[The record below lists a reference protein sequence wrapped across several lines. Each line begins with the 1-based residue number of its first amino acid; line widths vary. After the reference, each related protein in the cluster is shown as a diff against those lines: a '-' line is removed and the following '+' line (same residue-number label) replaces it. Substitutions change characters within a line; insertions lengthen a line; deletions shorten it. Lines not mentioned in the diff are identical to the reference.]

1 MSRPRRTLGA
11 RRRPYSGLETTVLS
25 SRESAADHRTEAGRE
40 LFYWFLKRIVV
51 GPVLRVL
58 FRPWTRGLEH
68 LPVKGGAIIAANH
81 LSFIDSI
88 FVPIAVPR
96 PVVYLAKND
105 YFTRPGVRG
114 RAQRWFLRVT
124 NQLPMDRGGGAGSED
139 SLRAGL
145 DVLRSGSLLGIYPEG
160 TRSPD
165 GKLHRGRTGVAR
177 LAIAGGVPV
186 VPAALIGTD
195 VVQPKGRTIPR
206 IRRVGVVFGEP
217 LDFTRFEGK
226 TDDRHVLRAV
236 TDEIMYEIM
245 RLSGQEYVDTY
256 AASHRPKLLTTDPQE
271 SAGPAVPGAS
281 DLQ

>member
-1 MSRPRRTLGA
+1 
-11 RRRPYSGLETTVLS
+11 V
-25 SRESAADHRTEAGRE
+25 
-40 LFYWFLKRIVV
+40 FYWVLKRIVV
-51 GPVLRVL
+51 GPILRVL

-68 LPVKGGAIIAANH
+68 LPADGGAIIAANH

-114 RAQRWFLRVT
+114 RLQRWFFRLT
-124 NQLPMDRGGGAGSED
+124 TQLPMDRGGGSGSED

-145 DVLRSGSLLGIYPEG
+145 EVLGAGSLLGIYPEG

-165 GKLHRGRTGVAR
+165 GLLHRGRTGVAR
-177 LAIAGGVPV
+177 LALAAGVPV

-195 VVQPKGRTIPR
+195 AVQPKGRSIPR

-217 LDFTRFEGK
+217 LDFSRYAGRA
-226 TDDRHVLRAV
+226 DDRHVLRAV

-245 RLSGQEYVDTY
+245 RLSAQEYSDTY
-256 AASHRPKLLTTDPQE
+256 ASAHTTTLLTSTPP
-271 SAGPAVPGAS
+271 AGPPGHDGDAHGRS
-281 DLQ
+281 ANGG

>member
-1 MSRPRRTLGA
+1 M
-11 RRRPYSGLETTVLS
+11 
-25 SRESAADHRTEAGRE
+25 
-40 LFYWFLKRIVV
+40 FYWLLKRIVV
-51 GPVLRVL
+51 GPILRFL

-68 LPVKGGAIIAANH
+68 LPAEGGAIIAANH

-105 YFTRPGVRG
+105 YFTRPGIRG
-114 RAQRWFLRVT
+114 RLQRWFFQLT
-124 NQLPMDRGGGAGSED
+124 NQLPMDRGGGSGSEN

-165 GKLHRGRTGVAR
+165 GRLHRGRTGVAR
-177 LAIAGGVPV
+177 LAIAAGVPV

-195 VVQPKGRTIPR
+195 AVQPKGRNIPR

-217 LDFTRFEGK
+217 LDFSRYEGRS
-226 TDDRHVLRAV
+226 DDRYVLRAV
-236 TDEIMYEIM
+236 ADEIMYEIM
-245 RLSGQEYVDTY
+245 RLSGQEYSDTY
-256 AASHRPKLLTTDPQE
+256 ASAHAKTLLTSTPPAPSADQDDSARDRP
-271 SAGPAVPGAS
+271 AGPE
-281 DLQ
+281 

>member
-1 MSRPRRTLGA
+1 M
-11 RRRPYSGLETTVLS
+11 VLS
-25 SRESAADHRTEAGRE
+25 NHERAAVHRTEAGRQ

-51 GPVLRVL
+51 GPILRVL

-68 LPVKGGAIIAANH
+68 LPVKDGAIIAANH

-114 RAQRWFLRVT
+114 SAQRWFLRVT

-139 SLRAGL
+139 SLRSGL
-145 DVLRSGSLLGIYPEG
+145 EVLRAGALLGIYPEG

-177 LAIAGGVPV
+177 LAIAAGVPV

-195 VVQPKGRTIPR
+195 AVQPKGRTVPR

-217 LDFTRFEGK
+217 LDFARYEGRSG
-226 TDDRHVLRAV
+226 DRHVLRSV

-256 AASHRPKLLTTDPQE
+256 AASHKPKLLTADPPDPADP
-271 SAGPAVPGAS
+271 SAPGMPDQPGS
-281 DLQ
+281 DA